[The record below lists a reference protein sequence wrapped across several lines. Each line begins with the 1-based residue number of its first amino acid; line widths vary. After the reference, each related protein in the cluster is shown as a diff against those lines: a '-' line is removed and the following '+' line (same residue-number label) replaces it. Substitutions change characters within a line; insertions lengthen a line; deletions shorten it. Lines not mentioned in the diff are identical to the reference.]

1 MILHLFGVPAAA
13 DAEKQAATRQSI
25 QAALNLSVAGDTIV
39 VEPGVYPGSLNF
51 AGKDVA
57 LVGRDGAVLHR
68 YAPQTKPEDIAG
80 DVEKALQ
87 Q

>member
-1 MILHLFGVPAAA
+1 
-13 DAEKQAATRQSI
+13 
-25 QAALNLSVAGDTIV
+25 
-39 VEPGVYPGSLNF
+39 
-51 AGKDVA
+51 
-57 LVGRDGAVLHR
+57 VLHR